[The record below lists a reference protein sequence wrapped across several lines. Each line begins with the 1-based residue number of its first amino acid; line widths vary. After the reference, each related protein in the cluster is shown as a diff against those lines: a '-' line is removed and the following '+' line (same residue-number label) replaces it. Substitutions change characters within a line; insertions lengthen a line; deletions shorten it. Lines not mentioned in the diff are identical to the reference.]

1 MPQKLWTKEEL
12 LIVFNLYF
20 KIPFG
25 KMHSRTPEVID
36 VAELIGRSANAVAMR
51 LGNFAHHDPYHQA
64 RGVKGLSGGVR
75 QCQPIWDEYNADK
88 DALLFQSEQLLAELK
103 EEPLIAE
110 HSVITK
116 KAELA
121 VGKDKSRL
129 VKTRVN
135 QSLFRQMIMSSYSST
150 CAISGIDI
158 PELLFASHI
167 IPWAKNEKERLN
179 PSNGICLSATYDV
192 AFDKGFIGVK
202 PDYSI
207 VVSKSILEHQTKEYY
222 KQYFKGLDKIRLPER
237 YEPKKEFLEWH
248 LDNIFRG

>member
-25 KMHSRTPEVID
+25 KMHHGTPEVIE
-36 VAELIGRSANAVAMR
+36 VAKLIGRTPNAVAMR

-64 RGVKGLSGGVR
+64 RGVKGLSGGAR
-75 QCQPIWDEYNADK
+75 QCQPIWDEYNLNNEE
-88 DALLFQSEQLLAELK
+88 LLFQSEQILASYRGLSLEIDHETEK
-103 EEPLIAE
+103 ERSAIGE
-110 HSVITK
+110 
-116 KAELA
+116 
-121 VGKDKSRL
+121 DKLRV

-135 QSLFRQMIMSSYSST
+135 QSLFRQMILSSYSNT

-167 IPWAKNEKERLN
+167 IPWSKNKKERLN
-179 PSNGICLSATYDV
+179 PSNGICLSAIYDV
-192 AFDKGFIGVK
+192 AFDKGLIAIK

-207 VVSKSILEHQTKEYY
+207 ILSQRIMEKQTKKYY
-222 KQYFKGLDKIRLPER
+222 NKYFKPINDLKINLPER
-237 YEPKKEFLEWH
+237 YEPQKEFLEWH
-248 LDNIFRG
+248 LDNVFRG